1 MSIERDPI
9 YYNKIYRES
18 SEYKL
23 HYKESVYY
31 QMWKIIILLIPD
43 KTPIIELGC
52 GTGQFAQICI
62 DAGKNYSH
70 GYDFSLEA
78 IMIAKEKGL
87 NVCKLGDIMKI
98 KIGNCIIV
106 CLETLEHIRD
116 FKVIKNIGL
125 GKEFIF
131 SVPDFND
138 PGHVRYFHS
147 INEVVDR
154 YKNVIKF
161 EYIQHFESWFI
172 AKGTTI

>member
-70 GYDFSLEA
+70 GYDFNLEA
-78 IMIAKEKGL
+78 ITIAKEKGL
-87 NVCKLGDIMKI
+87 HVCKLGDITKVI
-98 KIGNCIIV
+98 IGDAIIV
-106 CLETLEHIRD
+106 SLETLEHTRD
-116 FKVIKNIGL
+116 FKVIENIGL
-125 GKEFIF
+125 GKEFLF
-131 SVPDFND
+131 SLPDFND
-138 PGHVRYFHS
+138 PAHVRYFHS
-147 INEVVDR
+147 INNIVDR

-161 EYIQHFESWFI
+161 EHIQHFQKWFI
-172 AKGTTI
+172 CKGTTI

>member
-125 GKEFIF
+125 
-131 SVPDFND
+131 
-138 PGHVRYFHS
+138 
-147 INEVVDR
+147 
-154 YKNVIKF
+154 
-161 EYIQHFESWFI
+161 
-172 AKGTTI
+172 